1 MKDNQLLDND
11 DPGLTM
17 TVRSR
22 YISERKYFF
31 SLTLPS
37 LQGWSRALRHT
48 APSLKMMKYIQ
59 YTVSTIQQYVH
70 FKVQSFKYKYAYAI
84 FMIFDIDLDYYY
96 CVKRLCKFDDNF
108 PPHPGCCPM
117 FLLHKA

>member
-22 YISERKYFF
+22 YISERKYFL

-37 LQGWSRALRHT
+37 LQGWSRALCHT

-59 YTVSTIQQYVH
+59 CRPYNNMSISKFNYLNINMH
-70 FKVQSFKYKYAYAI
+70 MQSSWYLILI
-84 FMIFDIDLDYYY
+84 F
-96 CVKRLCKFDDNF
+96 
-108 PPHPGCCPM
+108 
-117 FLLHKA
+117 